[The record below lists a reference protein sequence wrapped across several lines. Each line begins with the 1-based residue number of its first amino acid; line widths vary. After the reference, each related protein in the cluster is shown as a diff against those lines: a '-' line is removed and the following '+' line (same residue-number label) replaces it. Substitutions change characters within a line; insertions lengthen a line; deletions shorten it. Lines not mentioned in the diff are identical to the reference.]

1 MTALVVIETVVVA
14 LLVLLVA
21 GLLRSHAEILRRLDA
36 GEGDTDE
43 QPASSDQAPRRPD
56 GQVAPDIVGTTLR
69 GEFVKVGLGSGQQT
83 LLAFLTSGCST
94 CRELWAELRT
104 GGPSLPD
111 GVRVIPVTKDTRFES
126 SSRLRKLAPEGLTFV
141 MSSAAWEEYAVPA
154 SPYFVHVGAAG
165 VIEGE
170 GVAPS
175 WAGVGSLLAD
185 AVEDAQLAEGGN
197 GLGRAQRAEAELAAA
212 GVGAGHP
219 SLYPDGVERS

>member
-83 LLAFLTSGCST
+83 LLAFLE
-94 CRELWAELRT
+94 RLLD
-104 GGPSLPD
+104 LP
-111 GVRVIPVTKDTRFES
+111 
-126 SSRLRKLAPEGLTFV
+126 
-141 MSSAAWEEYAVPA
+141 
-154 SPYFVHVGAAG
+154 
-165 VIEGE
+165 
-170 GVAPS
+170 
-175 WAGVGSLLAD
+175 
-185 AVEDAQLAEGGN
+185 
-197 GLGRAQRAEAELAAA
+197 
-212 GVGAGHP
+212 
-219 SLYPDGVERS
+219 